1 MNETFVPYGIVNYS
15 QGKTPEVLVRGSNK
29 WVQKRKPT
37 ATDAKKVM
45 AGLRTLTRTHDGW
58 RRLWAKNPDM
68 VKKYGGSSTLRMGTL
83 EALGVNKRS
92 SRFPV
97 GKYVKIY
104 GDYNYAPIY
113 DMDMFNKYDEEL
125 RIAYGCLNKGKGK
138 RKDYDGA
145 IQALVKAHEYLD
157 KSVKPCDVCR
167 YPNGMQKATKKG
179 HVKSCENCAGYGKY
193 GTGGTGS
200 GAFITPYKEDREPYY
215 IYPHNLRGKPTLQS
229 DPCWQRTMR
238 GKGDRGSTPNCPI
251 CGLKGFRIDP
261 SKYSQPSKTNWSYR
275 PCSVCEGEGGEKC
288 VKCESSGWHT
298 KESER

>member
-68 VKKYGGSSTLRMGTL
+68 VKKYGGSSTLRTDTL
-83 EALGVNKRS
+83 GALGVNKRS

-167 YPNGMQKATKKG
+167 YPNGMQRATKKG
-179 HVKSCENCAGYGKY
+179 HVRSCENCAGYGKY
-193 GTGGTGS
+193 GTGGHRTVCIHNPLQEGQRALLYLS
-200 GAFITPYKEDREPYY
+200 AQFTREANITKRPLLEK
-215 IYPHNLRGKPTLQS
+215 K
-229 DPCWQRTMR
+229 
-238 GKGDRGSTPNCPI
+238 
-251 CGLKGFRIDP
+251 FRVKIEV
-261 SKYSQPSKTNWSYR
+261 QPQIALY
-275 PCSVCEGEGGEKC
+275 V
-288 VKCESSGWHT
+288 V
-298 KESER
+298 